1 MPFVYFGHIL
11 HTTVTNKFSVEN
23 VMHSMRLWKIFVNQ
37 SKKMFATFL
46 DNCFAEWLIKPNN
59 ILSSI
64 YLILPLIF
72 GIFKISF
79 ELSFLQSIFV
89 FKFCSFESTVSLRR
103 FIKGWFDKLWIWRSL
118 SFGVLYK
125 YRYIYACI
133 YHIVD
138 VKEKTVFLNSSLV
151 FTLFPHNNSLHW
163 NRCIY
168 GHVQSN
174 FLKCCNLYLSH

>member
-1 MPFVYFGHIL
+1 MLCTLWDFG
-11 HTTVTNKFSVEN
+11 KF
-23 VMHSMRLWKIFVNQ
+23 LLINQ
-37 SKKMFATFL
+37 RKMFATFL

-64 YLILPLIF
+64 YLILSLIF

-79 ELSFLQSIFV
+79 EPTFPQSIFV
-89 FKFCSFESTVSLRR
+89 FRFCSFESTVSLRR
-103 FIKGWFDKLWIWRSL
+103 LSKGGLINYE
-118 SFGVLYK
+118 YK
-125 YRYIYACI
+125 EAYRLAFYISIGIYACI
-133 YHIVD
+133 YHNVD
-138 VKEKTVFLNSSLV
+138 VKGKTVFFNSSLV
-151 FTLFPHNNSLHW
+151 FTLFPQNNSLHW